1 MHNSYNSP
9 DSVNHLDW
17 NNLTR
22 YPQVM
27 DYYRDLIAFRK
38 AHPAFR
44 LGDAELVRR
53 HLEFLPTQDCVV
65 AYRLKDHAG
74 GDMWQDIY
82 VVLNANRQSRTI
94 TVPDGNYT
102 IVCRDGQFRHIGL
115 DTFSGNT
122 VIVPAQSALIFHN

>member
-1 MHNSYNSP
+1 
-9 DSVNHLDW
+9 
-17 NNLTR
+17 
-22 YPQVM
+22 M